1 MRYCDI
7 VTVNVTHEVGGGG
20 CIGCTKPP
28 GLGGNDNGGITN
40 PAPLLGKGG
49 GNGGVINPVTLLG
62 RRGGNGG
69 IAYPV
74 PAWPPRGPIADTGP
88 LLTLAKSNVGTS
100 VLDSTFPFPASTTT
114 EWIWFPKST
123 TRTIYTKN
131 PLSGWRIDE
140 IAVEFLPTALKAAVV
155 ASFIPVFICDLNACI
170 IVGNVGIEPVQFRSI
185 IEVSSK
191 EVALLRDWI

>member
-20 CIGCTKPP
+20 CIGWTKPP

-40 PAPLLGKGG
+40 PVPLLGKGG

-114 EWIWFPKST
+114 EWIWFPNRQHAQYIPKILFQVGELMTSL
-123 TRTIYTKN
+123 
-131 PLSGWRIDE
+131 LSFFQQRLKQQLLPRSYP
-140 IAVEFLPTALKAAVV
+140 FLFA
-155 ASFIPVFICDLNACI
+155 I
-170 IVGNVGIEPVQFRSI
+170 
-185 IEVSSK
+185 
-191 EVALLRDWI
+191 